1 MIAAQATPAELVAE
15 CLDGG
20 VRRLLGGAHSLT
32 SARAVVVRVDPQW
45 VWVKFSTEPGRLA
58 APWEFVDAG
67 WVRAPRGAEPGLR
80 DASADPVLVV
90 LGVGE
95 SELLAVNALA
105 IDEIGVTCTGGDA
118 MVAHWAMQAAV
129 QGVVADDAAIA
140 GARVSASPDATVV
153 IADPLLADDP
163 GWVDVLAAGTAWPVR
178 PLRRPVLALPDG
190 TPGIERGAVE
200 TDPIDSNSP
209 SVGVADSSGQI
220 AGEGVAVESTGLVVD
235 PVDVASTLDAAAT
248 EPPATADPA
257 IAADDIAAGRAGADL
272 GPATG
277 NLVAPDR
284 PQGPWLTVFG
294 GFEVVDGTGAP
305 FQPMQQQ
312 IIGAI
317 AFCQPIVTADL
328 CEMLFGDPV
337 RPKSFHVA
345 LSKIRNRGLD
355 PRYTDAGYVLEINSE
370 WRQFVELVGE
380 DPATASTDALASA
393 AAMVSAPLFGA
404 QPPRWAAAHV
414 TEMTS
419 VVCRV
424 CRELAARHCEDPAA
438 ALRYARLG
446 LVFDPGH
453 GELGRMVELLTQGA
467 GGVPDR
473 GIVS

>member
-1 MIAAQATPAELVAE
+1 MTAVQATPAELVAE

-20 VRRLLGGAHSLT
+20 VRRLLGGVHSLT

-105 IDEIGVTCTGGDA
+105 IDEIGVTCTGGEG
-118 MVAHWAMQAAV
+118 MIAHWAMQAAA
-129 QGVVADDAAIA
+129 QGAVADEAAIA

-153 IADPLLADDP
+153 IADPLIADDP

-178 PLRRPVLALPDG
+178 PLRRPVAACPDG
-190 TPGIERGAVE
+190 TPGIEAGAIEEESIDSDAQSGVSAE
-200 TDPIDSNSP
+200 VSGQTAGEVVAVASAGLVTDPVTAP
-209 SVGVADSSGQI
+209 STPDAESAETPSTVAAED
-220 AGEGVAVESTGLVVD
+220 
-235 PVDVASTLDAAAT
+235 DV
-248 EPPATADPA
+248 
-257 IAADDIAAGRAGADL
+257 AAGRVVADL

-277 NLVAPDR
+277 DAVVPDR
-284 PQGPWLTVFG
+284 PQGPWMTVFG

-317 AFCQPIVTADL
+317 ALCQPIVTADL

-370 WRQFVELVGE
+370 WGQFVELVGE
-380 DPATASTDALASA
+380 DPATATTDALASA

-404 QPPRWAAAHV
+404 EPPRWAAAHV
-414 TEMTS
+414 AEMTS

-453 GELGRMVELLTQGA
+453 CELGRMVELLTQGV

-473 GIVS
+473 GIAS

>member
-1 MIAAQATPAELVAE
+1 MIAGQATPAELVAE

-20 VRRLLGGAHSLT
+20 VRRLLGGVHSLT

-45 VWVKFSTEPGRLA
+45 VWVKFSTDPGRLA

-67 WVRAPRGAEPGLR
+67 WVRAPRGSEPGLR

-105 IDEIGVTCTGGDA
+105 IDEIGVTCTGRDA
-118 MVAHWAMQAAV
+118 MIAHWTMQAAA

-140 GARVSASPDATVV
+140 GARVSGNPDATVV
-153 IADPLLADDP
+153 IADPLLADAP

-209 SVGVADSSGQI
+209 SAGVADGGQI
-220 AGEGVAVESTGLVVD
+220 AGEGVAVESTGLVID

-248 EPPATADPA
+248 EPPAPADPVV
-257 IAADDIAAGRAGADL
+257 AADDVSTRVAGTDLRPVTGEAA
-272 GPATG
+272 
-277 NLVAPDR
+277 VAPDR
-284 PQGPWLTVFG
+284 PQGPWMTVFG
-294 GFEVVDGTGAP
+294 GFEVVDGTGSP

-328 CEMLFGDPV
+328 CDMLFGDPA

-355 PRYTDAGYVLEINSE
+355 PRHTDTGYVLDINSE

-380 DPATASTDALASA
+380 DPATASTGALASA

-404 QPPRWAAAHV
+404 EPPRWAAAQIA
-414 TEMTS
+414 EMTS
-419 VVCRV
+419 VVCLV
-424 CRELAARHCEDPAA
+424 CRELAARHCEDPPT

-446 LVFDPGH
+446 LVFDPDH
-453 GELGRMVELLTQGA
+453 FELGRMVELLTQGA

-473 GIVS
+473 GIAS